1 MKESIKKEFHFLFSF
16 KFSQLR
22 NGKGHYTFLN
32 GVEYTGDYV
41 ENKKHGFAKVTY
53 KKYGTYF
60 GNSHSFNYLSFQVF
74 MRMEEDMVK
83 ERLLTKTVIVT
94 QAGGNTDKKVER
106 VLILMLLQE

>member
-1 MKESIKKEFHFLFSF
+1 MENGLIPLETDLVKLPLYIQIKINMKESIKKEFHFLFSF

-60 GNSHSFNYLSFQVF
+60 GNSHSFNYLSF
-74 MRMEEDMVK
+74 
-83 ERLLTKTVIVT
+83 
-94 QAGGNTDKKVER
+94 
-106 VLILMLLQE
+106 